1 MLALRFSAVIMR
13 PINLMD
19 VVIDFFMKKS
29 LLIKIWTVCA
39 LGLFVDG
46 FDLYITSVA
55 EPLFRKAFTL
65 SPTML
70 GLTQAAAPIGAALGA
85 ILIGRV
91 SDKVGRKKMI
101 LFNFIL
107 FVVAA
112 LLSAVAWNVFSLI
125 LFRFLVGFGVGA
137 DYPICAAYMT
147 EMSPDASRG
156 RLIASAMFI
165 NCLASPIG
173 VAVAYGLFSL
183 CPHVYAWRLMFAFGA
198 VPALAGLFLRARLPE
213 SFVWK
218 VSQKVSVKAGASKAA
233 YRHLFKGKYLKATI
247 ALGFSW
253 LLMDISYYGI
263 GLFTPD
269 LLSALHFVTSSDFLT
284 NTRSVVKSTLFLN
297 AFVALGALASIF
309 VIDRMPRIRL
319 QKLGFLAAFLG
330 LFVLAMSQM
339 VFHQVAVSVVFISF
353 IVYNFFINMGPGAT
367 TYLLPAEIYPTEIR
381 ATGHGVASGAAK
393 FGAFLGAILLPDVQ
407 LLVGVHT
414 LLLFLSF
421 ALLFGYFLTNLLKN
435 YLGEPESSAVIYDEL
450 LAIPNE

>member
-1 MLALRFSAVIMR
+1 MR
-13 PINLMD
+13 LISHMEF
-19 VVIDFFMKKS
+19 IHIFMKKS

-55 EPLFRKAFTL
+55 EPLFRRTFTL
-65 SPTML
+65 SPTLL

-85 ILIGRV
+85 VLIGRV
-91 SDKVGRKKMI
+91 SDKIGRKKMI
-101 LFNFIL
+101 LFNFVL
-107 FVVAA
+107 FVLAA
-112 LLSAVAWNVFSLI
+112 LLSAVSWNITSLI
-125 LFRFLVGFGVGA
+125 FFRFLVGFGVGA

-156 RLIASAMFI
+156 RLIAGAMFI

-173 VAVAYGLFSL
+173 VAVAYFIFLW

-198 VPALAGLFLRARLPE
+198 VPAIVGLVLRARLPE

-218 VSQKVSVKAGASKAA
+218 VSKKISVKAGASTKA
-233 YRHLFKGKYLKATI
+233 YRQIFKGKYLKATL
-247 ALGFSW
+247 ALALSW

-269 LLSALHFVTSSDFLT
+269 LLNALHFSSATDFLM
-284 NTRSVVKSTLFLN
+284 NTKSVVKSTLFLN
-297 AFVALGALASIF
+297 AFVALGALASVFI
-309 VIDRMPRIRL
+309 IDKMPRIRL
-319 QKLGFLAAFLG
+319 QKVGFLAAFGG
-330 LFVLAMSQM
+330 LFVLSLSQM
-339 VFHQVAVSVVFISF
+339 LFHQAAYTVVFIAF

-393 FGAFLGAILLPDVQ
+393 LGAFLGAILLPDIQ
-407 LLVGVHT
+407 LLVGVHV
-414 LLLFLSF
+414 LLLFLSC
-421 ALLFGYFLTNLLKN
+421 ALLLGYFLTNLLKP
-435 YLGEPESSAVIYDEL
+435 YLGDKSYSPSYESDVINLSQRLES
-450 LAIPNE
+450 EG